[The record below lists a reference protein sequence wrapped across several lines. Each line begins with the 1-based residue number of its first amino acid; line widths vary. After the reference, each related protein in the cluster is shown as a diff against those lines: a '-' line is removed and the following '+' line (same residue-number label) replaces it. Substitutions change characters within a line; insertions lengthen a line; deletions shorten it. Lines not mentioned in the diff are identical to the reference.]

1 MLDTNKV
8 DIVSCKPTTSVYE
21 AKHFRNSHLPFGDE
35 DKHTKTLESVLFPHD
50 LTSSCFELTDMHR
63 QTSWITAYD
72 GRGVFAENVNLLIL
86 VRDKNI
92 VWVDVEVECSR
103 WGGCVMLL
111 DYKSIFH
118 TGDPLP
124 ETINVNFKW
133 NVEYSYNS
141 DRGFVVV
148 MWCSMILT
156 TLTVLGIIYASGKQY
171 ENEIKKQQFKQPIK
185 TTKSD

>member
-63 QTSWITAYD
+63 QTSWITVYD

-103 WGGCVMLL
+103 WGGFLHRSF
-111 DYKSIFH
+111 KNSSIRFRAASN
-118 TGDPLP
+118 TLQQNIIPSRTIRQRPASLP
-124 ETINVNFKW
+124 TAHCPEIAL
-133 NVEYSYNS
+133 SAS
-141 DRGFVVV
+141 D
-148 MWCSMILT
+148 
-156 TLTVLGIIYASGKQY
+156 
-171 ENEIKKQQFKQPIK
+171 
-185 TTKSD
+185 